1 MSNLEVFWGSGSQP
15 SWRVLLAL
23 EVKRLPYKSHL
34 LSFSAGEHKTPE
46 FLRLNP
52 RHRVPVLRDGDY
64 VVNESV
70 AILAYLDRKYPEVP
84 LFGRTPEETGLIWR
98 TVQEFTHYLEPA
110 LVEGVV
116 RPIFRN
122 QVDARESIEAK
133 SKEVHGELQVYEARL
148 AEQPWLVGSALSAA
162 DIVVFPQLMGL
173 LRAATRPAAEGM
185 KLELL
190 PFAEKYPRLAAWV
203 GRIEALPGY
212 ENTYPPHWRQV

>member
-1 MSNLEVFWGSGSQP
+1 MTDLEVFWGSGSQP

-64 VVNESV
+64 VLNESV
-70 AILAYLDRKYPEVP
+70 AILTYLDRKFPEVP
-84 LFGRTPEETGLIWR
+84 LFGRTAEETGLVWR

-110 LVEGVV
+110 LVDGVV

-133 SKEVHGELQVYEARL
+133 TKEVHVELQVYEARL

-173 LRAATRPAAEGM
+173 LRAATRPAAEGLT
-185 KLELL
+185 LELL
-190 PFAEKYPRLAAWV
+190 PFAEKYPQLAAWV
-203 GRIEALPGY
+203 ARIEALPGY
-212 ENTYPPHWRQV
+212 ENTYPPHWRV

>member
-1 MSNLEVFWGSGSQP
+1 MSDLEVFWGSGSQP

-46 FLRLNP
+46 FLKLNP

-64 VVNESV
+64 VLNESV
-70 AILAYLDRKYPEVP
+70 AILTYLDRKFPEVP
-84 LFGRTPEETGLIWR
+84 LFGRTAEETGLIWR

-110 LVEGVV
+110 LVDGVV

-133 SKEVHGELQVYEARL
+133 AKEVQVELQGYEARL
-148 AEQPWLVGSALSAA
+148 ASQPWLVGSALSAA
-162 DIVVFPQLMGL
+162 DLVVFPQLMGL
-173 LRAATRPAAEGM
+173 LRAATRPAAEGL

-190 PFAEKYPRLAAWV
+190 PFAEKYPQLAAWV
-203 GRIEALPGY
+203 ARIEALPGY
-212 ENTYPPHWRQV
+212 ENTYPPHWR